1 MTTQKIE
8 PLQKNE
14 NQWFI
19 FVCVLL
25 IFIAIISASNNY
37 YNAHLSPEER
47 MKIAQNKEI
56 EEQKSIEWWDTFVN
70 STITIPT
77 FLFYALIGLFIFMFA
92 AKSGRGYY

>member
-25 IFIAIISASNNY
+25 IFIAIITVSNNY

-47 MKIAQNKEI
+47 MKIAQDKEI
-56 EEQKSIEWWDTFVN
+56 EEQKSSEWWNTFVN
-70 STITIPT
+70 STIRIPMY
-77 FLFYALIGLFIFMFA
+77 LFYMMIGLFIILFVSKFP
-92 AKSGRGYY
+92 RGY